1 MGRAEGRT
9 ERMAQDGLN
18 EKRRGLKGRGK
29 SGRGTENNV
38 ELNKN
43 QYK

>member
-18 EKRRGLKGRGK
+18 EKRRGLKGMGK
-29 SGRGTENNV
+29 AGRGRE
-38 ELNKN
+38 EKI
-43 QYK
+43 